1 MTKVLNHHPS
11 AEMLVEFSAGTLDT
25 ATAICVSA
33 HLHHCKC
40 CRDEV
45 ARLNQVGSQLMAEPT
60 AETVDENLFDK
71 VMAKIDQSQPAVE
84 ANPEP
89 EPEPAINGFPA
100 HVNKL
105 IFNAKKAPVWK
116 RLSKSMEEAKLYT
129 GQDKF
134 EVALHKICAGGVTPK
149 HNHRGLE
156 YTVVLKGSFSDE
168 KSVYTEG
175 DFIIRKSGDVH
186 QPMGAKNGEC
196 ICLSAQEAPIRL
208 TSLLGWFLNPWLRI
222 KPA

>member
-11 AEMLVEFSAGTLDT
+11 REMLVEFSAGTLDT
-25 ATAICVSA
+25 ATSICVSA
-33 HLHHCKC
+33 HLHFCKC

-45 ARLNQVGSQLMAEPT
+45 SRLDEVGSQLMAISSPGT
-60 AETVDENLFDK
+60 IDDGLFDK
-71 VMAKIDQSQPAVE
+71 VMAKIDQPLST
-84 ANPEP
+84 
-89 EPEPAINGFPA
+89 PEPAPMLKQGISGFPA

-105 IFNAKKAPVWK
+105 INNATKTPVWK
-116 RLSKSMEEAKLYT
+116 KLSKSMEEAKLLT
-129 GQDKF
+129 GQSKF

-149 HNHRGLE
+149 HDHRGLE

-168 KSVYTEG
+168 KSVYSEG
-175 DFIIRKSGDVH
+175 DFIVREPGDVH

-208 TSLLGWFLNPWLRI
+208 TSFLGYLLNPWLRI
-222 KPA
+222 KPS

>member
-1 MTKVLNHHPS
+1 
-11 AEMLVEFSAGTLDT
+11 MLVEFSAGTLDT
-25 ATAICVSA
+25 ATSICVAA
-33 HLHHCKC
+33 HLHFCKC

-45 ARLNQVGSQLMAEPT
+45 ARLDEVGSQLMAISSP
-60 AETVDENLFDK
+60 ETIDDALFDK
-71 VMAKIDQSQPAVE
+71 IMAKIDDPQPAVN
-84 ANPEP
+84 ATPTMKTGVS
-89 EPEPAINGFPA
+89 GFPV

-105 IFNAKKAPVWK
+105 LHSSAKTPVWK
-116 RLSKSMEEAKLYT
+116 RLSKSMHEAKLFT

-175 DFIIRKSGDVH
+175 DFIIRKPGDVH

-196 ICLSAQEAPIRL
+196 ICLSAQEAPIKL
-208 TSLLGWFLNPWLRI
+208 TSLLGYFLNPWLRVN
-222 KPA
+222 PS

>member
-1 MTKVLNHHPS
+1 
-11 AEMLVEFSAGTLDT
+11 MLVEFSAGTLDT
-25 ATAICVSA
+25 ATSICVAA
-33 HLHHCKC
+33 HLHFCKC

-45 ARLNQVGSQLMAEPT
+45 ARLDEVGSQLMAISSP
-60 AETVDENLFDK
+60 ETIDDALFDK
-71 VMAKIDQSQPAVE
+71 IMAKIDDPQSTVDATPTMKTGVS
-84 ANPEP
+84 
-89 EPEPAINGFPA
+89 GFPV

-105 IFNAKKAPVWK
+105 LHSSAKTPVWK
-116 RLSKSMEEAKLYT
+116 RLSKSMQEAKLFT

-149 HNHRGLE
+149 HDHRGLE

-175 DFIIRKSGDVH
+175 DFIIRKPGDVH

-196 ICLSAQEAPIRL
+196 ICLSAQEAPIKL
-208 TSLLGWFLNPWLRI
+208 TSLLGYFLNPWLRVN
-222 KPA
+222 PS

>member
-1 MTKVLNHHPS
+1 MTKVLNHHPTTD
-11 AEMLVEFSAGTLDT
+11 MLIEFSAGTLDT

-33 HLHHCKC
+33 HLHYCKC

-45 ARLNQVGSQLMAEPT
+45 ARLNEVGSQLLSVSTP
-60 AETVDENLFDK
+60 ETIDDDLFDK
-71 VMAKIDQSQPAVE
+71 VMAKIDQSQPVDVH
-84 ANPEP
+84 
-89 EPEPAINGFPA
+89 EPAPESAGNGFPA

-105 IFNAKKAPVWK
+105 IYNAKKTPVWK
-116 RLSKSMEEAKLYT
+116 RLSKSMEEAKLHT
-129 GQDKF
+129 GQSKF

-175 DFIIRKSGDVH
+175 DFITRQPGDVH

-208 TSLLGWFLNPWLRI
+208 TSLLGFFLNPWLRI
-222 KPA
+222 KPS

>member
-11 AEMLVEFSAGTLDT
+11 REMLVEFSAGTLDT
-25 ATAICVSA
+25 ATSICVSA
-33 HLHHCKC
+33 HLHFCKC

-45 ARLNQVGSQLMAEPT
+45 ARLDEVGSQLMAISSP
-60 AETVDENLFDK
+60 ETIDDELFDK
-71 VMAKIDQSQPAVE
+71 VMAKIDQPQPIVD
-84 ANPEP
+84 
-89 EPEPAINGFPA
+89 PAPVTASGISGFPA

-105 IFNAKKAPVWK
+105 INSATKTPVWK
-116 RLSKSMEEAKLYT
+116 RLSKSMEEAKLFT
-129 GQDKF
+129 GQSKF

-149 HNHRGLE
+149 HDHRGLE

-175 DFIIRKSGDVH
+175 DFIIREPGDIH

-208 TSLLGWFLNPWLRI
+208 TSLFGFFLNPWLTI
-222 KPA
+222 KPS

>member
-11 AEMLVEFSAGTLDT
+11 REMLVEFSAGTLDT
-25 ATAICVSA
+25 ATSICVSA
-33 HLHHCKC
+33 HLHFCKC

-45 ARLNQVGSQLMAEPT
+45 ARLDEVGSQLMAISSPGT
-60 AETVDENLFDK
+60 IDDGLFDK
-71 VMAKIDQSQPAVE
+71 VMAKIDQPLST
-84 ANPEP
+84 
-89 EPEPAINGFPA
+89 PEPAPMLKQGISGFPA

-105 IFNAKKAPVWK
+105 INNATKTPVWK
-116 RLSKSMEEAKLYT
+116 KLSKSMEEAKLFT
-129 GQDKF
+129 GQSKF

-149 HNHRGLE
+149 HDHRGLE

-168 KSVYTEG
+168 KSVYSEG
-175 DFIIRKSGDVH
+175 DFIVREPGDVH

-208 TSLLGWFLNPWLRI
+208 TSFLGYLLNPWLRI
-222 KPA
+222 KPS

>member
-11 AEMLVEFSAGTLDT
+11 REMLIEFSAGTLDT
-25 ATAICVSA
+25 ATSICVSA
-33 HLHHCKC
+33 HLHFCKC

-45 ARLNQVGSQLMAEPT
+45 ARLDEVGSQLMAISSPE
-60 AETVDENLFDK
+60 VIDDGLFDK
-71 VMAKIDQSQPAVE
+71 VMAKIDQPQPITESA
-84 ANPEP
+84 PLQKP
-89 EPEPAINGFPA
+89 GISGFPA

-105 IFNAKKAPVWK
+105 INNASKTPVWK
-116 RLSKSMEEAKLYT
+116 KLSKSMEEAKLFT
-129 GQDKF
+129 GQSKF

-149 HNHRGLE
+149 HDHRGME

-175 DFIIRKSGDVH
+175 DFIVRKPGDIH

-208 TSLLGWFLNPWLRI
+208 TSLLGFFLNPWLRI
-222 KPA
+222 RPS